1 MERENINVERESII
15 EMQDFY
21 SILYQKYGVISPDK
35 FDQDWR
41 FTAGDSENTENYIDF
56 YHKNILSVHQKKEMM
71 NMIIQGFDDLIAE
84 GRESVLLEQIW
95 NKIKTILVAEK
106 QLYYQDIIYWSCLDT
121 ELEEDRFYVSKY
133 MRELL

>member
-21 SILYQKYGVISPDK
+21 SILYQKYGVIPPDK

-84 GRESVLLEQIW
+84 GRESVLLDQSW

>member
-1 MERENINVERESII
+1 
-15 EMQDFY
+15 
-21 SILYQKYGVISPDK
+21 
-35 FDQDWR
+35 
-41 FTAGDSENTENYIDF
+41 
-56 YHKNILSVHQKKEMM
+56 MM
-71 NMIIQGFDDLIAE
+71 NLIIQGFYDLIAE

>member
-1 MERENINVERESII
+1 MERENII

-21 SILYQKYGVISPDK
+21 SVLYQKCGVIPPDK